1 MANQMT
7 NIVFKL
13 NEEAVKRAYDEFENS
28 SELAIKTAIMSIP
41 DFSDIL
47 AYNVDNGR
55 IEITDDFELNES
67 FHVIS
72 GELDKRNVMAVLM
85 FLQQN
90 GYATAKQ
97 TIVRD
102 ILEETA
108 QANTVS
114 EFDKIL
120 ATINENGHYDPSI
133 YEKVMYEWLHAPKN
147 EYSIFWLKSLLGS
160 ILHNQTFKGSNAL
173 YSPVPQRYTV
183 FGAQGIGKSA
193 FFNGISF
200 SKMFDFYG
208 DVSNKDTQIALAST
222 LIANADDKAGS
233 QLKSVVDEIKSAISM
248 PLFQVR
254 RPYAQYADILRN
266 KAVFVATT
274 NRHYIFTDTTGDRRE
289 MPIEFGIDMS
299 PELARK
305 HGQDFYFDN
314 LQGTNELFE
323 TLWFTFLHDNKKE
336 PFNATIK
343 AGTDLD
349 KQRSEI
355 VQRHSNISDTQ
366 MALDTILSKKV
377 PDNFLEL
384 DKNDMINYLADD
396 DYKFGSYDTIDRL
409 VNEDSRQL
417 RDYNQILQTVIHKA
431 VRTLAGRTTSSA
443 IKELMMGYGYRP
455 SNNGG
460 AFYVK

>member
-7 NIVFKL
+7 NIAFKL
-13 NEEAVKRAYDEFENS
+13 NEEAVSRAYDEFENS

-41 DFSDIL
+41 NFADIL
-47 AYNVDNGR
+47 AYNSDNGR
-55 IEITDDFELNES
+55 IEITSDFTLNEN
-67 FHVIS
+67 FTVLS

-90 GYATAKQ
+90 GYSTAKQ
-97 TIVRD
+97 AIVKD
-102 ILEETA
+102 VLEETA
-108 QANTVS
+108 QANTIT

-120 ATINENGHYDPSI
+120 ATINENGYYDHTI
-133 YEKVMYEWLHAPKN
+133 YEKVMFEWLKAPQN

-160 ILHNQTFKGSNAL
+160 ILHNQTFKGSNSL

-289 MPIEFGIDMS
+289 MPIEFGVDMS

-314 LQGTNELFE
+314 LQGSNKLFE
-323 TLWFTFLHDNKKE
+323 VLWFTFLQDNKNN

-355 VQRHSNISDTQ
+355 VKRHSNVSDTQ
-366 MALDTILSKKV
+366 MALETILNKQV
-377 PDNFLEL
+377 PDNLLEL
-384 DKNDMINYLADD
+384 DKNDVINYLADD
-396 DYKFGSYDTIDRL
+396 DYKYGSYDTIANM
-409 VNEDSRQL
+409 VNENSNRL
-417 RDYNQILQTVIHKA
+417 RDNDMILQTFIHKA

-443 IKELMMGYGYRP
+443 IKELMMGYGYHP

>member
-13 NEEAVKRAYDEFENS
+13 NEEAVKRAYDECENS

-67 FHVIS
+67 FHVS
-72 GELDKRNVMAVLM
+72 AGELDKRNVMAVLM

-90 GYATAKQ
+90 GYSTAKQ
-97 TIVRD
+97 IVVRD
-102 ILEETA
+102 VLEETA
-108 QANTVS
+108 QVNRVS
-114 EFDKIL
+114 EFDKL
-120 ATINENGHYDPSI
+120 LTTINERGHYDPSI
-133 YEKVMYEWLHAPKN
+133 YETVMYDWLKAPQN

-160 ILHNQTFKGSNAL
+160 ILHNQTFKGDSSL

-208 DVSNKDTQIALAST
+208 DISNKDTQIALSSN

-233 QLKSVVDEIKSAISM
+233 QLKNVVDEIKSAISM

-274 NRHYIFTDTTGDRRE
+274 NRYYIFTDTTGDRRE
-289 MPIEFGIDMS
+289 MPIEFGVDMS
-299 PELARK
+299 PDLARK
-305 HGQDFYFDN
+305 HGQDFYFEH
-314 LQGTNELFE
+314 LQGTNALFE
-323 TLWFTFLHDNKKE
+323 TLWFTFLHDNEKD

-366 MALDTILSKKV
+366 MALYAIMNKLV
-377 PDNFLEL
+377 PDDLLEL
-384 DKNDMINYLADD
+384 DKNDVINYLADD
-396 DYKFGSYDTIDRL
+396 DYKYGSYDTVANLIKDNSTPL
-409 VNEDSRQL
+409 KYQDK
-417 RDYNQILQTVIHKA
+417 ILQTVIHKA

-443 IKELMMGYGYRP
+443 IKELMMGYGYKP

>member
-7 NIVFKL
+7 NIAFKI
-13 NEEAVKRAYDEFENS
+13 NEDAVKRAYDEFENA

-41 DFSDIL
+41 NLSNIL

-67 FHVIS
+67 FRVLS

-90 GYATAKQ
+90 GYSTAKQ
-97 TIVRD
+97 IVVRD
-102 ILEETA
+102 VLEETA

-120 ATINENGHYDPSI
+120 AMINENGHYDATI
-133 YEKVMYEWLHAPKN
+133 YEKVMYDWLRAPKN
-147 EYSIFWLKSLLGS
+147 EYSLFWLKSLLGS
-160 ILHNQTFKGSNAL
+160 ILHNQTFKGDSSL

-193 FFNGISF
+193 FFNGVSF

-208 DVSNKDTQIALAST
+208 DVSNKDTQIALSSN

-314 LQGTNELFE
+314 LQGSNELFE
-323 TLWFTFLHDNKKE
+323 TLWFTFLQDIKTT

-366 MALDTILSKKV
+366 MALHTILSKKV

-409 VNEDSRQL
+409 VNDDSRPL

-443 IKELMMGYGYRP
+443 IKELMMGYGYKP